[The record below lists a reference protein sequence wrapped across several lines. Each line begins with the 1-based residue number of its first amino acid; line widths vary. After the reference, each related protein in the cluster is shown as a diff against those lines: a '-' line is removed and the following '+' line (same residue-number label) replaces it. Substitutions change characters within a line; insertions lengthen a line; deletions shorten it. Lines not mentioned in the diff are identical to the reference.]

1 MEKEYI
7 TYQKEKGYP
16 TGKNIYYEC
25 TLCNTNVNS
34 LPETFSECKCGNIMI
49 DVPMARLMINDKE
62 HFKIFKFV
70 KNKKID
76 IYNWNDLISYHDNEY
91 EELYSNSF
99 SELIEKNL

>member
-7 TYQKEKGYP
+7 TYQKENGYP

-34 LPETFSECKCGNIMI
+34 LPETFSECRCGNIMI

-70 KNKKID
+70 KNKKQ
-76 IYNWNDLISYHDNEY
+76 IYI
-91 EELYSNSF
+91 
-99 SELIEKNL
+99 IEMI